1 MDVTKLILGKKVYT
15 NLSGEQ
21 AAMKIYLHNAMKN
34 MPPYLNMQN
43 FDKEIEHMMPRTS
56 SFTELPS
63 DFFQKNTQVKV
74 PIEIGKTQSPI
85 IISSNDPAKLD
96 PIIAKRLKKD

>member
-21 AAMKIYLHNAMKN
+21 ATMNLHNVMKN

-43 FDKEIEHMMPRTS
+43 FDKEIEHMMPKTS

-74 PIEIGKTQSPI
+74 PIGIGKTQIPI